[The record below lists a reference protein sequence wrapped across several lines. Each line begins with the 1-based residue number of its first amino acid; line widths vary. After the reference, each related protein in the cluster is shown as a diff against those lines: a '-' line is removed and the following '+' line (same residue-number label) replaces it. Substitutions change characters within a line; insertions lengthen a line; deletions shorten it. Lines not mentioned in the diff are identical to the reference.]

1 MGSTTKKDIQ
11 KGGEL
16 APYPS
21 LNNIVSVAD
30 FEKVA
35 ERYLSPASWAYY
47 SSGADDELCIDDARR
62 LFGKI
67 AVRPRILRAVEP
79 VSTATNILGYPSSL
93 PIYISSTGIGKY
105 AHPDAEKII
114 SFVTG
119 QEGLPYLMPTGSP
132 HEDIFKARSRPD
144 QKIFLQLYANR
155 DKKKATDLIH
165 KAERLGAAAVFM
177 TVDTPVLSKRERDDR
192 VQAAAGVDTISPTG
206 GGVAKVSSMGLLN
219 PLLTWDDLKWL
230 RQTTKLPVVLKGIQ
244 TVEDAVLAHA
254 HGASGIVLSN
264 HGGRS
269 LDTAQSPILTLL
281 EIRRYAPH
289 LLEKPIRDKFQ
300 VFLDGGFRRGTDV
313 IKAIAL
319 GASAVGVGRPV
330 LYSMCAD
337 YGKEGLKR
345 LIQILRTEVT
355 TNMAL
360 AGAKS
365 VEELVPELVNT
376 ERAEREVSRRVKL

>member
-1 MGSTTKKDIQ
+1 
-11 KGGEL
+11 
-16 APYPS
+16 
-21 LNNIVSVAD
+21 
-30 FEKVA
+30 
-35 ERYLSPASWAYY
+35 
-47 SSGADDELCIDDARR
+47 
-62 LFGKI
+62 
-67 AVRPRILRAVEP
+67 
-79 VSTATNILGYPSSL
+79 
-93 PIYISSTGIGKY
+93 
-105 AHPDAEKII
+105 
-114 SFVTG
+114 
-119 QEGLPYLMPTGSP
+119 
-132 HEDIFKARSRPD
+132 
-144 QKIFLQLYANR
+144 
-155 DKKKATDLIH
+155 
-165 KAERLGAAAVFM
+165 
-177 TVDTPVLSKRERDDR
+177 
-192 VQAAAGVDTISPTG
+192 
-206 GGVAKVSSMGLLN
+206 MGLLN

-244 TVEDAVLAHA
+244 TVEDAVLAQA

-330 LYSMCAD
+330 LYSLCAD
-337 YGKEGLKR
+337 YGEEGLKR